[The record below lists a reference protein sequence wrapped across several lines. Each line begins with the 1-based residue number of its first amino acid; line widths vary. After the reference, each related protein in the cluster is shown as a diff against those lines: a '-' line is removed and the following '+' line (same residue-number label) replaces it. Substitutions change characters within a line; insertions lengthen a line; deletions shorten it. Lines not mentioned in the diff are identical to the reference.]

1 MIRMRSYSGVAAL
14 RPTPVYIL
22 HPNTVRIAMKTK
34 LFPLLIAASCL
45 VAVGCQSDAANTAH
59 EGETTE
65 VHTNETHAHDGPA
78 VKTVTGRL
86 SGFDCAVVG
95 ELCPTTH
102 RGGDYT
108 TGVFTDD
115 GSFYFVVNIPQ
126 SFLTQYFRETVEV
139 EGSVYEPYG
148 YAVEPEAIHLLE
160 DGDRRLVYEAG
171 YFIDDEGNRA
181 TFHDGRFQN
190 GRWVVP

>member
-1 MIRMRSYSGVAAL
+1 
-14 RPTPVYIL
+14 
-22 HPNTVRIAMKTK
+22 MKTSIS
-34 LFPLLIAASCL
+34 LLLIVASCMV
-45 VAVGCQSDAANTAH
+45 VAGCQPDSDASTTH
-59 EGETTE
+59 DETHTHDGEA
-65 VHTNETHAHDGPA
+65 HAHDGPTTA
-78 VKTVTGRL
+78 TVSGQI

-115 GSFYFVVNIPQ
+115 ESFYFVVNIPQ
-126 SFLTQYFRETVEV
+126 SFLTQYFLEIVEV
-139 EGSVYEPYG
+139 EGSVYAPYDH
-148 YAVEPEAIHLLE
+148 AVEPEAIHVIE

-171 YFIDDEGNRA
+171 YFIDEDDQRA
-181 TFHDGRFQN
+181 TFHEGQLRD